1 MEYQEK
7 TKWLGRYR
15 ESVCRQ
21 RMLEDEL
28 AALRSDAERM
38 TACIS
43 GMPGRGGVNADRLP
57 KAVERIEEAQK
68 SLEQQVGICLDER
81 MDVMNAILSVG
92 DESQREVLR
101 RRYIAGESFGEI
113 AADLGLVPRRVY
125 QLHRQGVN
133 GVEPVEKKAK
143 NISQS

>member
-57 KAVERIEEAQK
+57 KAASKKRRKISNSRSA
-68 SLEQQVGICLDER
+68 
-81 MDVMNAILSVG
+81 SVWM
-92 DESQREVLR
+92 SVWM
-101 RRYIAGESFGEI
+101 
-113 AADLGLVPRRVY
+113 
-125 QLHRQGVN
+125 
-133 GVEPVEKKAK
+133 
-143 NISQS
+143 

>member
-68 SLEQQVGICLDER
+68 NLEQQVGICLDER

-92 DESQREVLR
+92 TKASARCCAAATSQARASAR
-101 RRYIAGESFGEI
+101 SPPIWGWCRAGSTSCTVR
-113 AADLGLVPRRVY
+113 A
-125 QLHRQGVN
+125 
-133 GVEPVEKKAK
+133 
-143 NISQS
+143 